1 MPAKIEDKVLTY
13 RDLQI
18 FKKHETE
25 GKTLDKTADEMGISR
40 DTVKRTKKKAAYRD
54 MVLAAMEAEG
64 YGVEQYVQKLV
75 KLTDA
80 KKEISIGGDS
90 IKVDDNTTQMKAID
104 KIGKV
109 FGDNAPTEVDLTSSL
124 ASASDAE
131 LFAELEEEFER
142 RGLEAESGEHADGE
156 SGPSE
161 EQGRIL

>member
-1 MPAKIEDKVLTY
+1 MRRRGSRSAGTTGGDST
-13 RDLQI
+13 
-18 FKKHETE
+18 TE
-25 GKTLDKTADEMGISR
+25 IP
-40 DTVKRTKKKAAYRD
+40 
-54 MVLAAMEAEG
+54 EG

-75 KLTDA
+75 SLTDA

-131 LFAELEEEFER
+131 LFEELETEFIR
-142 RGLEAESGEHADGE
+142 RGLDEEPRQHAESE
-156 SGPSE
+156 SDSGE